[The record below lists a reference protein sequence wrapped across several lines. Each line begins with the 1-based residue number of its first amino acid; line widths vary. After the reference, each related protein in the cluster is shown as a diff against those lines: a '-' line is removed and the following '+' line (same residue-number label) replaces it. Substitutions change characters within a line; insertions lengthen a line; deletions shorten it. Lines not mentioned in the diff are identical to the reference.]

1 MTLSEIY
8 QFEEDNL
15 EAEQLQITLYI
26 NNYE

>member
-8 QFEEDNL
+8 HFAEDNL